1 MNSKINTNEKSNW
14 IAREGSGHHFVEY
27 VIILCCV
34 SIVSAVIFGA
44 IGAELDSIYRGF
56 AFIFP

>member
-1 MNSKINTNEKSNW
+1 MSGKIDIKDKNNW
-14 IAREGSGHHFVEY
+14 IAREGSGHQFVEY